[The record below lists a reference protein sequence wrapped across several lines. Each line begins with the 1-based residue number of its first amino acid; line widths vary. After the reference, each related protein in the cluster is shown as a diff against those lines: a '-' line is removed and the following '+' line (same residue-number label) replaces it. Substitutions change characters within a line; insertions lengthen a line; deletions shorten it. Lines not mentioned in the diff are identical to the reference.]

1 MDKFEVLSARVEDGL
16 TAVKKKLDSF
26 ISEDEA
32 FWLAIAMFLFGVI
45 VGIFISPRKNKTV
58 VNDSYNSHVQH
69 GCDDDFEEDDCCDED
84 CCDCY

>member
-32 FWLAIAMFLFGVI
+32 FWLAIAMFLFGVV
-45 VGIFISPRKNKTV
+45 VGILISPRKNKTV
-58 VNDSYNSHVQH
+58 VNNSYNGEVLD
-69 GCDDDFEEDDCCDED
+69 CDDFEEDDCCDD

>member
-32 FWLAIAMFLFGVI
+32 FWLAIAMFLFGVV
-45 VGIFISPRKNKTV
+45 VGILISPRKNKTV
-58 VNDSYNSHVQH
+58 VNNSYNGEVLD
-69 GCDDDFEEDDCCDED
+69 CDDFEEDDCCDDD

>member
-1 MDKFEVLSARVEDGL
+1 MDKFDVLSARVEDGL

-58 VNDSYNSHVQH
+58 IEDSYNGDVLD
-69 GCDDDFEEDDCCDED
+69 CDDCYDDYCYDDCD
-84 CCDCY
+84 CDCD